1 MIYLTLFW
9 TFFKIGLFTFGGG
22 YAMLPLI
29 QQYVLGFN
37 WLSEEELVNFVAV
50 SESTPG
56 PFAINIAT
64 YVGSSQAG
72 VLGAL
77 CTTLGVVLPSF
88 VIILIVAK
96 CYMAFKESLVV
107 RGMMNGLKPVVVG
120 LIGSAVI
127 SFAAA
132 VFFPCGIYVLK
143 FHNPEI
149 LGFRRTFCRR
159 SHHGAQKDSPH
170 NHYHNFGR
178 RGNCR
183 GLCGAAVIAVRIFK
197 IISHKPTDSD
207 SCPFK
212 HAADGGAVNI
222 LLLCD
227 LRNGFAVE
235 IIQLNKLSLALGK
248 LMRNYFSQPCQRLFF
263 CPSSSAD
270 ISKKA
275 R

>member
-1 MIYLTLFW
+1 MKKDFAFYRKLFASTFYLSA
-9 TFFKIGLFTFGGG
+9 FTFGGG

-72 VLGAL
+72 VL
-77 CTTLGVVLPSF
+77 CTTFGVVLPSF

-132 VFFPCGIYVLK
+132 VFFPAGFMFSNFTTLK
-143 FHNPEI
+143 FWVSAVLFAAALIMALKKIHPI
-149 LGFRRTFCRR
+149 IIIII
-159 SHHGAQKDSPH
+159 S
-170 NHYHNFGR
+170 
-178 RGNCR
+178 
-183 GLCGAAVIAVRIFK
+183 AAVGIA
-197 IISHKPTDSD
+197 
-207 SCPFK
+207 
-212 HAADGGAVNI
+212 AGYAG
-222 LLLCD
+222 LL
-227 LRNGFAVE
+227 
-235 IIQLNKLSLALGK
+235 S
-248 LMRNYFSQPCQRLFF
+248 
-263 CPSSSAD
+263 
-270 ISKKA
+270 
-275 R
+275 